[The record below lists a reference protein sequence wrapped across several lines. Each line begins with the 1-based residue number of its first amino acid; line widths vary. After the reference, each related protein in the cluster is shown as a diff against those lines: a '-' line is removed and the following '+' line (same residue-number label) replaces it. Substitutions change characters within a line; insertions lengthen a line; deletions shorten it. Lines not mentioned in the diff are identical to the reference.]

1 MPYDDIG
8 TTKNTYPPGDIPSE
22 EQITRNNVNYIVEI
36 YVTFIDDPSDGTI
49 SSNPIDPYPYDYKI
63 VEVRIRRASSGV
75 NLAVLTTNIAAKAA
89 ETSTNTGILYF
100 CAVDAENQPVSD
112 ATLNIS
118 NDTLTPVLSM
128 EFLTGVNGC
137 VMVPMLPPD
146 THNHYHLVVTKDGY
160 STAMTYPRTAQN
172 PNQLY
177 ANIDIIVQQVTRAT
191 LAIDKISSITLRA
204 LDLSGNPVPD
214 LSVHLSDDY
223 EIYFNPS
230 TMRYSQDHTL
240 DANGT
245 IIINDLAFANY
256 NVSINSTGYYL
267 SSSNPSI
274 PFNLPPDTN
283 KEVVIYVTNSSTA
296 PTISGISPMA
306 GKIVDTMTIMING
319 ANFQSP
325 ATLKLINPSSGAEI
339 IASDVEVHAGSQ
351 VSGVFDLTLG
361 SIGFW
366 DVYVQNPNNEFARKV
381 GGFEIIN

>member
-1 MPYDDIG
+1 
-8 TTKNTYPPGDIPSE
+8 
-22 EQITRNNVNYIVEI
+22 
-36 YVTFIDDPSDGTI
+36 
-49 SSNPIDPYPYDYKI
+49 
-63 VEVRIRRASSGV
+63 
-75 NLAVLTTNIAAKAA
+75 
-89 ETSTNTGILYF
+89 
-100 CAVDAENQPVSD
+100 
-112 ATLNIS
+112 
-118 NDTLTPVLSM
+118 
-128 EFLTGVNGC
+128 
-137 VMVPMLPPD
+137 
-146 THNHYHLVVTKDGY
+146 
-160 STAMTYPRTAQN
+160 MTYPRTAQN